1 MLLHGEPTSCADVS
15 NVVDALRTRTSLLPA
30 FHRPDYVSTELFCV
44 DRALCRLRSQGLA
57 RGPVFCDWGSG
68 LGGVCIM
75 AALNGF
81 DSYGVEIDSELVSAA
96 RALTADLDLSVTFV
110 EGSFLQPGDD
120 LLVTDPRVRTR
131 LVFDT
136 RAWRQLDLRPIDC
149 DVVFSYPWPG
159 DEGFI
164 ERVFAARA
172 SHGALLLTFH
182 DFDRILAQRKIADRR
197 TLETI
202 GWL

>member
-15 NVVDALRTRTSLLPA
+15 NVVDALRTRTSLLPELDGA
-30 FHRPDYVSTELFCV
+30 DYVSTELFCV
-44 DRALCRLRSQGLA
+44 DRALCRLRSQALA

-68 LGGVCIM
+68 LGGVCIV

-81 DSYGVEIDSELVSAA
+81 ESYGVEIDPGLVAAA
-96 RALTADLDLSVTFV
+96 RTLTSDLELPVTFV

-120 LLVTDPRVRTR
+120 LLVTDPRLRTR

-136 RAWRQLDLRPIDC
+136 QVWRQLGLRPVDC

-172 SHGALLLTFH
+172 KPDALLLTFH
-182 DFDRILAQRKIADRR
+182 DCDRILAQRKLADARE
-197 TLETI
+197 LESV